1 MIFSGQTGDVK
12 NDTGRD
18 LKSVCEPWAC
28 FLLLLLKTL
37 KLPWEEA
44 QASLL
49 LTTRPAREST
59 WVHPA
64 ASKPAS

>member
-1 MIFSGQTGDVK
+1 MIFSGQTGDAK
-12 NDTGRD
+12 DDTGRD
-18 LKSVCEPWAC
+18 LKSVCEPWSC

-49 LTTRPAREST
+49 TTRPAREST